1 MRDTLISLAY
11 LASSVLFILCLR
23 GLSSPEQGRRGVFLG
38 ELGML
43 IAVLATLAKKE
54 IISYEWI
61 AAGLL
66 VGSGIGTA
74 ISLRIPMTKMPERI
88 AFSHA
93 FGGLATA
100 LVGICEY
107 HKLRGLFGE
116 VIITTSP
123 HTTTTSTQVTQVAE
137 HGMSRLTMGALG
149 FEVFL
154 GSLTFTGSIMAFG
167 KLQGVITG
175 APVTWKGQN
184 AMNITAFFGTLALL
198 GYQVAFPGSAPQ
210 WMFVVM
216 CAAGLS
222 LGVLAVLPI
231 GGADMPV
238 VISLLNSYAGLA
250 ACATGFA
257 LKSNIL
263 IISGALDGSSGFLL
277 SMMMS
282 KAMNRS
288 FSNVVF
294 GAFGTAEGTA
304 APTTGG
310 PAKSFNEATI
320 EDAGAV
326 LMASQS
332 VIVVPGYGMAV
343 SQAQHAVR
351 DLAAALEK
359 RGTEVKYAIHPVA
372 GRMPGHMNV
381 LLAEANV
388 PYDSLY
394 DLDMINDD
402 FARTDAVLVVG
413 ANDVVNPGAKTDTSS
428 PIYGMPV
435 FNVEQ
440 ARSVIVLK
448 RSMNTGFSGVE
459 NELFFLSNTMMVLG
473 DAKKTILG
481 LFNEVK
487 GGGGH

>member
-1 MRDTLISLAY
+1 MQHTIVNLAY
-11 LASSVLFILCLR
+11 LVSSVLFILCLR
-23 GLSSPEQGRRGVFLG
+23 GLSSPENGRRGILLG
-38 ELGML
+38 EIGML
-43 IAVLATLAKKE
+43 IAVVATLLKSE
-54 IISYEWI
+54 IVSYQWI
-61 AAGLL
+61 VAGLL
-66 VGSGIGTA
+66 LGSLIGTA
-74 ISLRIPMTKMPERI
+74 ISANLPMTKMPERI

-100 LVGICEY
+100 LVGITEY
-107 HKLRGLFGE
+107 HKQRNVFGD
-116 VIITTSP
+116 VAKL
-123 HTTTTSTQVTQVAE
+123 VTDAAPGVE
-137 HGMSRLTMGALG
+137 HGMSRLEMGALG

-167 KLQGVITG
+167 KLQGIITG

-184 AMNITAFFGTLALL
+184 AMNIGAFFGTIAILI
-198 GYQVAFPGSAPQ
+198 YQVAFPESAPQ
-210 WMFVVM
+210 WMFFVM
-216 CAAGLS
+216 VIAGLS
-222 LGVLAVLPI
+222 LGILAVLPI

-263 IISGALDGSSGFLL
+263 IISGALDGSSGLLL

-288 FSNVVF
+288 FANVVF
-294 GAFGTAEGTA
+294 GAFGTGEGTA

-310 PAKSFNEATI
+310 QARSFNEATI
-320 EDAGAV
+320 EDAAAV
-326 LMASQS
+326 LTASQS

-359 RGTEVKYAIHPVA
+359 RGTDVKYAIHPVA

-388 PYDSLY
+388 PYDALY

-402 FARTDAVLVVG
+402 FSRTDAVLVVG

-440 ARSVIVLK
+440 AASVIVLK

-459 NELFFLSNTMMVLG
+459 NELFFLPNTMMVLG
-473 DAKKTILG
+473 DAKKTILA
-481 LFNEVK
+481 LANEVK

>member
-1 MRDTLISLAY
+1 MGDTIISLAY
-11 LASSVLFILCLR
+11 LVSSILFILCLR

-38 ELGML
+38 ELGMF
-43 IAVLATLAKKE
+43 IAVVATVAKKE

-61 AAGLL
+61 VAGLL
-66 VGSGIGTA
+66 LGSTIGTA
-74 ISLRIPMTKMPERI
+74 ISLKIPMTKMPERI

-100 LVGICEY
+100 LVGVTEY
-107 HKLRGLFGE
+107 HKLRGLFSVATE
-116 VIITTSP
+116 ASA
-123 HTTTTSTQVTQVAE
+123 HAE
-137 HGMSRLTMGALG
+137 HGITRLSMGALG

-154 GSLTFTGSIMAFG
+154 GALTFTGSIMAFG

-184 AMNITAFFGTLALL
+184 AMNIGAFFGTIALL
-198 GYQVAFPGSAPQ
+198 VYQVVFPDTAPT
-210 WMFVVM
+210 WMFMAM
-216 CAAGLS
+216 CGSGLA

-263 IISGALDGSSGFLL
+263 IISGALDGSSGLLL

-288 FSNVVF
+288 FANVVF

-304 APTTGG
+304 APSTGG
-310 PAKSFNEATI
+310 AARSFNEATV

-326 LMASQS
+326 LQASQS

-413 ANDVVNPGAKTDTSS
+413 ANDVVNPGAKTDTAS

-459 NELFFLSNTMMVLG
+459 NELFFLPNTMMVLG
-473 DAKKTILG
+473 DAKKTIVALV
-481 LFNEVK
+481 NEVK